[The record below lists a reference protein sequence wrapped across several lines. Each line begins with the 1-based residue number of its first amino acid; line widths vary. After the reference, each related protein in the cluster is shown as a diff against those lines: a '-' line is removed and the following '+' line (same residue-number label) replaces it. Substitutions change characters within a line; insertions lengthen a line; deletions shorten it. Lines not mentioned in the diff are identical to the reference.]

1 MLAIKKKVR
10 SALLSRLRADDLYG
24 QHVNTPIQFAHQEWH
39 VNERIIELPFVCSQL
54 AATGQN
60 QRVLEFGCSRSLL
73 AMQLA
78 SLGYQVTGVDLRS
91 YPFNHPNFTFYQG
104 NVLDFEESESFDYVT
119 SISVIEHIGLGAY
132 LEEKREDDLEN
143 VIIKLHSLLKPTGKL
158 IVTVPVGQ
166 AHVNE
171 FFRSFTRGELIEL
184 FTKNEM
190 YLDVEQFYYRTA
202 PKVWVPCEKDKIAH
216 VSNHPDDREF
226 TGVNGIGCFVWCKA
240 AA

>member
-158 IVTVPVGQ
+158 IVTMPVGQ
-166 AHVNE
+166 AHVNK
-171 FFRSFTRGELIEL
+171 FFRSFAPDEITEL
-184 FTKNEM
+184 FSRCNMDLEAE
-190 YLDVEQFYYRTA
+190 YFYHRAA
-202 PKVWVPCEKDKIAH
+202 PKVWQPCTKTEIKS
-216 VSNHPDDREF
+216 VSNHPSDREH
-226 TGVNGIGCFVWCKA
+226 TGVNGIGCFVWCKNR
-240 AA
+240 